1 MLNCFVLW
9 SVTFFLSL
17 SFTHWIYKWKHHKSS
32 GRLPPGSLGLPLF
45 GETFSF
51 FSPNT
56 SLDIAPFMK
65 SRIKRYGPIFK
76 TSILGEYMVVSTD
89 TDFNNFIFQ
98 QEGRLFQSWYPETF
112 TRIFGVNNMSTLHG
126 FMYKYLKNLIL
137 SLFGVDSLKE
147 KLLPDIKQ
155 FAIKRLHEWSC
166 QPSIKMREE
175 SSAMIFDLTAKK
187 LISHDSRK
195 SLDNLRDNFNAFI
208 EGLLSFPI
216 NFPGTSYYKCIQ
228 FHAFRGEK
236 NVISMM
242 KKLLNERRR
251 CLKEGPDEDFFNLI
265 IKELEKEGT
274 QLTEDIAFDIMFV
287 ILFASYETTSLSITM
302 AVKFLTDHPK
312 VLSKLEEEHKNIIK
326 NRVNP
331 SSGIT
336 WNEYKSMIYTSHVI
350 NETMRLANIAP
361 AIFRKTMQDIMTKD
375 GYTIPAGWAVMVCPS
390 ATHLDPNIYED
401 PCIFYPLRWEK
412 TDATVGSKY
421 FMAFGGGMRFCVGA
435 DFSRLQTSVFL
446 HHLVT
451 KYRWIAVKGGEI
463 VRTPGL
469 KFPNGF
475 HINLIDRE

>member
-1 MLNCFVLW
+1 MFNCFVLW

-17 SFTHWIYKWKHHKSS
+17 LFTHCIYNWKYPKSS

-56 SLDIAPFMK
+56 SLDTAPFLK
-65 SRIKRYGPIFK
+65 FRIKRYGPIFK
-76 TSILGEYMVVSTD
+76 TRILGECMVVSTD

-98 QEGRLFQSWYPETF
+98 QEGRLFQCWYPKSF
-112 TRIFGVNNMSTLHG
+112 TRIFGVNSMLALHG
-126 FMYKYLKNLIL
+126 FMHKYLKSLVL

-147 KLLPDIKQ
+147 KLLPEIEQ
-155 FAIKRLHEWSC
+155 FVIKRLHEWSC
-166 QPSIKMREE
+166 QPSIEMRDE

-187 LISHDSRK
+187 LISHDSHK
-195 SLDNLRDNFNAFI
+195 SLDNLRENFNAFI

-216 NFPGTSYYKCIQ
+216 NFPGTSYYKCMQ
-228 FHAFRGEK
+228 GRK

-242 KKLLNERRR
+242 KKLLNERRT
-251 CLKEGPDEDFFNLI
+251 CPKEGPDEDFFDHI
-265 IKELEKEGT
+265 IKELKKEGT
-274 QLTEDIAFDIMFV
+274 QLTEDIAFDLMFV
-287 ILFASYETTSLSITM
+287 LLFASYETTSLSITM
-302 AVKFLTDHPK
+302 AAKFLTYHPE

-326 NRVNP
+326 HRVNP

-350 NETMRLANIAP
+350 NETLRLANIAP
-361 AIFRKTMQDIMTKD
+361 AILRKTMQDIKTKD
-375 GYTIPAGWAVMVCPS
+375 GHTIPAGWAVMVCPP

-401 PCIFYPLRWEK
+401 PCNFDPSRWEK
-412 TDATVGSKY
+412 TDATVGSKS

-451 KYRWIAVKGGEI
+451 KYR
-463 VRTPGL
+463 
-469 KFPNGF
+469 
-475 HINLIDRE
+475 